1 MKITALKYLTY
12 LCTILIAGTVIPAA
26 EPVTIIRIINHTGG
40 GINIELGKS
49 KARIIDNDYY
59 DVNIRSSEIPLLKVE
74 STKASAGY
82 WWTPIQVNITEQF
95 NKTYGRS
102 PVGANIIIEVT
113 SSRLYGYLTNIRL
126 SDTPIER
133 EKISYKNMNSP
144 WDAFPA
150 VKQEYQV
157 TGGQLAELLKSTDI
171 QQKQDRIRLARL
183 MLGLPKIY
191 TQEDIGKHAREIA
204 LRYHPDKIPG
214 EERNERTQL
223 LSKTIMQLLG
233 RAQEILMEP

>member
-1 MKITALKYLTY
+1 MLTAG
-12 LCTILIAGTVIPAA
+12 IVIPAA

-49 KARIIDNDYY
+49 KARIIDNGFY
-59 DVNIRSSEIPLLKVE
+59 DVNIGSSEIPILKVE

-95 NKTYGRS
+95 NTKYGRS
-102 PVGANIIIEVT
+102 PRGENIIIEVT
-113 SSRLYGYLTNIRL
+113 SSPVYGYLTDIRS

-150 VKQEYQV
+150 VKKEYQAS
-157 TGGQLAELLKSTDI
+157 GGQLAELLKSIDA
-171 QQKQDRIRLARL
+171 QRKQDRIRLARL

-191 TQEDIGKHAREIA
+191 TKEDVGRHSREIA
-204 LRYHPDKIPG
+204 LRYHPDKIPV

-223 LSKTIMQLLG
+223 LSKTIVQLLG